1 MNKRSNWKQ
10 LTVKQITILKSKNNC
25 LTEWENNFIDS
36 LRKQGYKVSDKQMV
50 IVNKVLGKIGY
61 NKSSGYSKNFN
72 NQDAPVSQGLY
83 KKVKTIKYTPIEDI
97 GLDYTQSRLSNT
109 NKIEKFYDGDEPPW

>member
-1 MNKRSNWKQ
+1 MHKSSNWKQ

-61 NKSSGYSKNFN
+61 NKSSGYSKNFS
-72 NQDAPVSQGLY
+72 NQDAPVSQGSSQIH
-83 KKVKTIKYTPIEDI
+83 KTMKHTSINDI
-97 GLDYTQSRLSNT
+97 GLDYTQSRSSKP
-109 NKIEKFYDGDEPPW
+109 NKIVKFYDGDAPPW